1 MSRERENL
9 IGMKSGR
16 LTVVEFYDRNKWGQS
31 RWLCK
36 CECGNTSVVS
46 SSNIKYKKTLSC
58 GCLCKERVSEAKR
71 THGMS
76 YSSIYP
82 EYHNMKKR
90 CYDENTHNYKWYGGR
105 GIKVCDRWLTD
116 IHNFYDDVSILPHF
130 REEGY
135 TLDRIDN
142 NGDYEPSNVRWATK
156 SEQCNNRRSN
166 LLYEYDGE
174 VRTLKEISDITGLPY
189 KALHKRLKIFGWE
202 PERAFSEELRKV
214 SNPYAGDKKTS

>member
-1 MSRERENL
+1 MAKREDLTGR
-9 IGMKSGR
+9 KSGR
-16 LTVVEFYDRNKWGQS
+16 LTVIEFYDYGKNGNS

-46 SSNIKYKKTLSC
+46 GTYIKYKKTLSC
-58 GCLCKERVSEAKR
+58 GCLTKERVSEATK

-76 YSSIYP
+76 NSPIYP
-82 EYHNMKKR
+82 EYRNMKKR
-90 CYDENTHNYKWYGGR
+90 CYDENAHNYKWYGGR
-105 GIKVCDRWLTD
+105 GIKMCDRWLDD

-142 NGDYEPSNVRWATK
+142 DGDYEPNNVRWATK

-166 LLYEYDGE
+166 LIYEYEGKD
-174 VRTLKEISDITGLPY
+174 RTLKEISDITGLPY
-189 KALHKRLKIFGWE
+189 KVLHKRLKTFGWE
-202 PERAFSEELRKV
+202 PERAFSKTLRKV
-214 SNPYAGDKKTS
+214 SKPYAGYEKKS